1 MDLLGEDDGAEG
13 LRINAK
19 FAEKF
24 EREARYKELQRGAAL
39 GILDDDEEDS
49 SEAEE
54 EDDDA
59 AALSERLDAQIIHTI
74 NAIRKRDPKIYDK
87 ERVWFERNEDS
98 EDDQEEEDADAEDK
112 GSTPSKKRRFKDV
125 MREQLLQEA
134 EHDDDDDDRRGS
146 KQSHSKINTQ
156 LEYDAEQSDIRARV
170 LKSIN
175 FTEGDGSEDAEEDM
189 LKPVV
194 KTSEDK
200 AAEEELLRQE
210 LEEMKR
216 LGKCGLDDPAQDD
229 FLFEY
234 ISKQK
239 WKDKSL
245 TYESND
251 ALDDSADEEEID
263 ETDRFESTY
272 NFRFEEVSSDLAGQV
287 VGHARQVDESVR
299 RKDTKR
305 KEQREKRLE
314 RKEKER
320 KAKEAEL
327 RRLKNL
333 KRLEVLRLYF
343 YQLVFIPS

>member
-1 MDLLGEDDGAEG
+1 MDLLGDDDGDEG

-19 FAEKF
+19 YAEKF
-24 EREARYKELQRGAAL
+24 ERQARYKELQRGAAL
-39 GILDDDEEDS
+39 GVLGSDEEDS
-49 SEAEE
+49 SEQED

-87 ERVWFERNEDS
+87 ERVWFERNEDV
-98 EDDQEEEDADAEDK
+98 EDEGGEDEDMDDDE
-112 GSTPSKKRRFKDV
+112 GGEVTSSKKKRFKDV

-134 EHDDDDDDRRGS
+134 QVEEDNDDDVRGS
-146 KQSHSKINTQ
+146 RQSQTKINAQ
-156 LEYDAEQSDIRARV
+156 LEYDAEQSNIRASI
-170 LKSIN
+170 LKSIHSPQ
-175 FTEGDGSEDAEEDM
+175 GDAAEDAEEDM
-189 LKPVV
+189 LKPIV
-194 KTSEDK
+194 KSSEDK
-200 AAEEELLRQE
+200 VVEEELLRQE

-216 LGKCGLDDPAQDD
+216 LGKCGLEDPAQDD
-229 FLFEY
+229 FLFDY
-234 ISKQK
+234 IAKQK

-245 TYESND
+245 VYESHTV
-251 ALDDSADEEEID
+251 DDSADEEEID

-272 NFRFEEVSSDLAGQV
+272 NFRFEEVSSDMAGQV

-305 KEQREKRLE
+305 REQREKRLE

-333 KRLEVLRLYF
+333 KRLEVIF
-343 YQLVFIPS
+343 